1 MGYGTCT
8 LKYLTDAYIGTAG
21 ICNNPVLNIMVYPK
35 HRWYEQIMIPEF
47 SGMKFFEPEIFS
59 KKFQFKFLITEKIQ
73 VPRLKT
79 SRKVTSKFWNNIS
92 LKELSLSK
100 SPIYMGRLFRIFKG
114 VCWLGAQKRSEKI
127 FKFFSPSFY
136 MIIPLIPNHLI
147 FTTWDTSIV
156 VAPSKRNIL
165 TQTRVDIGSTQ
176 VRGFHMK
183 Q

>member
-1 MGYGTCT
+1 MLLISPIYRLAQCFRLET
-8 LKYLTDAYIGTAG
+8 LGPGQYYLT
-21 ICNNPVLNIMVYPK
+21 
-35 HRWYEQIMIPEF
+35 
-47 SGMKFFEPEIFS
+47 FF
-59 KKFQFKFLITEKIQ
+59 
-73 VPRLKT
+73 
-79 SRKVTSKFWNNIS
+79 
-92 LKELSLSK
+92 KELSLSK
-100 SPIYMGRLFRIFKG
+100 SPINIYIGRLFRVFKG

-176 VRGFHMK
+176 LRSSYETIMLQLSIIFFPPVRSELVNAHFRGDSPRK
-183 Q
+183 

>member
-1 MGYGTCT
+1 
-8 LKYLTDAYIGTAG
+8 
-21 ICNNPVLNIMVYPK
+21 
-35 HRWYEQIMIPEF
+35 
-47 SGMKFFEPEIFS
+47 
-59 KKFQFKFLITEKIQ
+59 
-73 VPRLKT
+73 
-79 SRKVTSKFWNNIS
+79 
-92 LKELSLSK
+92 
-100 SPIYMGRLFRIFKG
+100 MGRLFRIFKG

-176 VRGFHMK
+176 LRSSYETIMFQLCIIFFPPVRSEPTFGENLPENEHSRVRTARVEKLLSIRSTLLFHIWAVPIYK
-183 Q
+183 GGAAGEDPAF